1 MITELTLKE
10 AYTNWANKGPFKCLE
25 LASDGYLPW
34 LEEAPQDFSQI
45 LDVAYITNR
54 SGSKLVSPLVVQFLH
69 NGSLQESDP
78 SREIIA
84 RVILVKYLNNW
95 TKLWGTYVTTYDP
108 TDNYDVTETRTYSR
122 TGSKNETASDT
133 HTGTDTLQHGK
144 TQSTT
149 GTVSDSGS
157 HTSDDTTTNNLT
169 ETVNHGKTQAR
180 SDSVYG
186 FNSDHAFPSEE
197 SDITDGGTTTTGK
210 TGTVDYD
217 STETDSNTRTH
228 NLSVADSGSD
238 VQTKNLTDSHTSGIT
253 STDGGTESVR
263 KRGNVGTSTYQRMI
277 KEERALWIWNY
288 FEQVFADVDKELVL
302 QVHNAGL

>member
-1 MITELTLKE
+1 MTEVTLKE
-10 AYTNWANKGPFKCLE
+10 AYTDWANKGPFKCME
-25 LASDGYLPW
+25 VSSGGYLPW
-34 LEEAPQDFSQI
+34 LEDAPQDFSQV
-45 LDVAYITNR
+45 LDTAYILNR
-54 SGSKLVSPLVVQFLH
+54 SGSKLVSPLVEQFLY
-69 NGSLQESDP
+69 NGSLPTTQAA
-78 SREIIA
+78 REIIA
-84 RVILVKYLNNW
+84 RVLIVKYLNNW
-95 TKLWGTYVTTYDP
+95 TKLWDTYVTTYDP
-108 TDNYDVTETRTYSR
+108 TDNYDVTETRSFTR

-149 GTVSDSGS
+149 GTVTDSGS

-186 FNSDHAFPSEE
+186 FNSDHAYPSEE
-197 SDITDGGTTTTGK
+197 SDIVDGGSTTTRK
-210 TGTVDYD
+210 TGTVDFD

-228 NLSVADSGSD
+228 NLSVADTGSD
-238 VQTKNLTDSHTSGIT
+238 VQTKNLTDAHTSGIT

-288 FEQVFADVDKELVL
+288 FEQVFADLDRELVL

>member
-1 MITELTLKE
+1 MVNVTLKE
-10 AYTNWANKGPFKCLE
+10 AYSNWQNKGPFKMLE
-25 LASDGYLPW
+25 TVSSGYLPW
-34 LEEAPQDFSQI
+34 LDGAPQDLSQV
-45 LDVAYITNR
+45 LDVGYITNR
-54 SGSKLVSPLVVQFLH
+54 SGSKLVSPLIEQFLMSS
-69 NGSLQESDP
+69 GTLSESDP
-78 SREIIA
+78 AREIIA
-84 RVILVKYLNNW
+84 RVILTKYLNNW
-95 TKLWGTYVTTYDP
+95 TKLWDTYVTTYDP
-108 TDNYDVTETRTYSR
+108 VENYDISISR
-122 TGSKNETASDT
+122 TLATQEAKNETASDT

-149 GTVSDSGS
+149 GTVSDLGS

-238 VQTKNLTDSHTSGIT
+238 VTTKNLTDSHTSGINSSGSEAET
-253 STDGGTESVR
+253 VR
-263 KRGNVGTSTYQRMI
+263 KHGNIGTSTYQRMI

-288 FEQVFADVDKELVL
+288 FEQVYADMDKELVL